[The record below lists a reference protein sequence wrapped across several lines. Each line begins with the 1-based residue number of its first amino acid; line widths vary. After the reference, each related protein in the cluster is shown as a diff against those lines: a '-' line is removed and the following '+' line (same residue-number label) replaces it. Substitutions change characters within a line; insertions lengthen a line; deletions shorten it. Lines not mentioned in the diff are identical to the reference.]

1 MTEQSERPW
10 RKSVALLVAAVM
22 VLSMVVGVIAF
33 LPASASGSVTAAS
46 APVAPAASGP
56 ITPLANSA
64 SGLSPNGPSVLGQ
77 YTVLPQASVPA
88 GASPLPSA
96 VTATVTLNPS
106 QSLSTFINELN
117 NPNNPAYRHFL
128 TIGQF
133 GSEFGSSS
141 YASVVNYFEGYGLSV
156 QLSSGLLS
164 LTVSGTPS
172 QMSAAFHTTITPFA
186 REYQSQGMWNP
197 LYGNGSAVAGSTTYA
212 PGFYANTQ
220 PLALP
225 ASISGAISGVAG
237 LAGLTAQP
245 SIVAP
250 LNLGPGQNLAALE
263 EAYNASHPGS
273 LQSVPYTGPAGP
285 NTYGLDQIQG
295 LAGANYTWA
304 PGDPFSFDCSFFG
317 IGCTASQT
325 LFPSTLHAMTGASN
339 LWSGS
344 TTIASEPD
352 MGQGV
357 TIALVEVG
365 CLDTGTIQS
374 FSNQVWTNPSQ
385 PGTPLVNR
393 ITQIGLNTPGAFFP
407 NNNYNGCMF
416 NGLFN
421 GWTIETALDVE
432 YAATMAPMAHI
443 DIVAAGSADFS
454 AFNTVF
460 SDVAQYL
467 SQGQTT
473 LPASVGTVVA
483 VGAQPVSTQ
492 TLPPGAG
499 SISITSNSYGEGEEY
514 AAFYGSPMYLTV
526 ENTLL
531 EQLNAVGVTNFFASG
546 DYSGAEYLAANQAGM
561 PAISPGST
569 SVGGGQTTAESNG
582 LVFPVTNNVVCPSGY
597 SYAGNGLCI
606 PTGLPSYYCNYGF
619 CVPASFVAPATGL
632 ASFTYWSYGFGIGGT
647 YQGAVG
653 GGFGQSIGEQQPWYQ
668 NALDTYSTGAAID
681 PVVSGP
687 AAFNMTIYEQYFG
700 GWLENY
706 GGTSFATP
714 TTAGMWALIEEQA
727 NVAYGTPKMGDIN
740 PMLYA
745 AHNANEAG
753 VSSFSANPFTDMT
766 AMGTGFDWGPINSF
780 NWYYFN
786 LSIEQPYDPVL
797 PWWFNGLLNPAGS
810 GWNYLQGL
818 GMIQVDTLA
827 AELIGQT
834 GEPGFAL
841 TNPAFQVEVVTSGG
855 TLMPMSSETL
865 VGGQTYTLEVITTG
879 GQPGIFNVA
888 AYSGGAN
895 DGTYGGGM
903 VTTLQTNSH
912 GRFTYTPT
920 YTQPATEVTNGTE
933 YGYFL
938 VTSVAGQEWSFAP
951 YAVAQ
956 PAASGTLSLCV
967 SDVND
972 ICQTSIAEVT
982 TFTTGYTGFYNI
994 YPEGFATLNG
1004 VPVPNALVTETSV
1017 NVALFQ
1023 NIDPTMPLSSYA
1035 PGATL
1040 GTYLSGGSGEFNFWT
1055 NAFTAETNGY
1065 LPTQVVTLTATYD
1078 GLTSNTVTV
1087 FIEPQSGSFNTQDLT
1102 MTSGSTTTSGAVTGV
1117 LTFSGMKDVNYVNVS
1132 IGGSPGQYQN
1142 TTYPPTF
1149 YDSNNGVYV
1158 SGVFNGQI
1166 PVDLS
1171 TAGITGPIQIS
1182 MVAGGTN
1189 DLSFGYCFFGF
1200 CFESQSVNQITW
1212 SDPIVFL
1219 PATLTSSAG
1228 TQTVTG
1234 NDTFTFAGT
1243 SYPGATGTLALEWA
1257 GGSEVLA
1264 SGISGSYTLN
1274 TATLMDGAYS
1284 VVFTETVAG
1293 LTSTTRTVNL
1303 YADNEAASLSQLVK
1317 TLNGELASDQATI
1330 TADQA
1335 TITSLNGQVTSLSG
1349 QVSNLQGELN
1359 TANANIATLQGQVS
1373 SLSAQVTT
1381 LTGTVSTL
1389 KGQVSTL
1396 TSELSTAQGQV
1407 SSLTAQVSSLEAQ
1420 LSASQG
1426 NTSAEQAQLANVQ
1439 AQLTAAKQTIA
1450 QDQATIN
1457 ADQGT
1462 ISTDTASIATLN
1474 AKVTQLQN
1482 ELSSKKG
1489 TVAPLWF
1496 NSIGSLGVIAIIALV
1511 GAVVGLTAYVGGRRA
1526 NRKTGTANPPS
1537 SGPVP
1542 QTPANLASEPS
1553 ASTSSAGRKAAL
1565 DDAMT
1570 EAFRRS
1576 LVTTLQASVATQKTL
1591 LGQGRVEDA
1600 MRLNARAREVAQEA
1614 LTYFR

>member
-1 MTEQSERPW
+1 MTNLSERPW

-22 VLSMVVGVIAF
+22 VLSMVVGVLA
-33 LPASASGSVTAAS
+33 LTPASAQGPSPAAATPVT
-46 APVAPAASGP
+46 PAASGP

-64 SGLSPNGPSVLGQ
+64 SGLTPNGPNVLGQ
-77 YTVLPQASVPA
+77 YLVVPESSVPS

-96 VTATVTLNPS
+96 VSAVVSLNPS
-106 QSLSTFINELN
+106 QSLSTFVNQLN

-128 TIGQF
+128 SINSI

-141 YASVVNYFEGYGLSV
+141 YASVVSYFEGYGLSV
-156 QLSSGLLS
+156 QLSSGLLTLS
-164 LTVSGTPS
+164 VSGTPS
-172 QMSAAFHTTITPFA
+172 QMSAAFHTTIMPFA
-186 REYQSQGMWNP
+186 REYRSQGVWNP

-212 PGFYANTQ
+212 PGFYANTA

-225 ASISGAISGVAG
+225 ASLTGVIGGVAG
-237 LAGLTAQP
+237 LGGLTAQP
-245 SIVAP
+245 MVSAP
-250 LNLGPGQNLAALE
+250 IGMGPGVNYTALAEKANLGNGNPLPLGSGVNYNL
-263 EAYNASHPGS
+263 
-273 LQSVPYTGPAGP
+273 TID
-285 NTYGLDQIQG
+285 TIQG
-295 LAGANYTWA
+295 LAGANYTWT
-304 PGDPFSFDCSFFG
+304 PGDPSSFDCAFFG
-317 IGCTASQT
+317 FGCTASQT
-325 LFPSTLHAMTGASN
+325 LYPSTMHALVGATN

-344 TTIASEPD
+344 STIASEPD

-385 PGTPLVNR
+385 PGTPLVDR
-393 ITQIGLNTPGAFFP
+393 ITQIGLNTPGAIFP
-407 NNNYNGCMF
+407 NNNYNGCLF

-454 AFNTVF
+454 AFDTVF

-483 VGAQPVSTQ
+483 VGAQPVSSQ
-492 TLPPGAG
+492 ALPPGAG

-531 EQLNAVGVTNFFASG
+531 EQLNMVGVTNFFASG
-546 DYSGAEYLAANQAGM
+546 DYSGAAFLAANQAGM
-561 PAISPGST
+561 PAVSPGST
-569 SVGGGQTTAESNG
+569 SVGGGQTTAESG
-582 LVFPVTNNVVCPSGY
+582 GVVYPVTSNVVCPSGY
-597 SYAGNGLCI
+597 VYAGGGECVFSFY
-606 PTGLPSYYCNYGF
+606 PPSYCQF
-619 CVPASFVAPATGL
+619 LPFVCTPAQYVAPATGL
-632 ASFTYWSYGFGIGGT
+632 ASFTYWSYGEGLTGTLQGI
-647 YQGAVG
+647 VG

-668 NALDTYSTGAAID
+668 NALDSYSTGAAID
-681 PVVSGP
+681 PVVSLS
-687 AAFNMTIYEQYFG
+687 AAFNMTIYDQMYG
-700 GWLENY
+700 GWLANY

-714 TTAGMWALIEEQA
+714 ATAGEWALIEEQA

-740 PMLYA
+740 PILYA
-745 AHNANEAG
+745 AHNAFEAG
-753 VSSFSANPFTDMT
+753 VSSFGVNPYVDM
-766 AMGTGFDWGPINSF
+766 AAQGIGFDWGPTNSF

-797 PWWFNGLLNPAGS
+797 PWWFNTLGNPAGP

-818 GMIQVDTLA
+818 GAIQVNILDQ
-827 AELIGQT
+827 ELIGQT
-834 GEPGFAL
+834 GQPGYTL

-865 VGGQTYTLEVITTG
+865 VGGHTYTLEVITAN

-895 DGTYGGGM
+895 DGTYGGGT
-903 VTTLQTNSH
+903 VTTLQTNAH

-920 YTQPATEVTNGTE
+920 YTQPANEVTNGTE

-938 VTSVAGQEWSFAP
+938 VTSLAGPEWSFAP

-956 PAASGTLSLCV
+956 PAVAGMLSLCV
-967 SDVND
+967 SDVNG
-972 ICQTSIAEVT
+972 ICQTSVAEVT

-994 YPEGFATLNG
+994 YPQGFATLNG
-1004 VPVPNALVTETSV
+1004 VPVANALVTETSV
-1017 NVALFQ
+1017 NVGLFQ

-1035 PGATL
+1035 SGATL

-1065 LPTQVVTLTATYD
+1065 LPTQVVNLTASYD

-1087 FIEPQSGSFNTQDLT
+1087 LIEPQSGSFNTQDLT
-1102 MTSGSTTTSGAVTGV
+1102 MTSGSTTSSGAVTGV

-1132 IGGSPGQYQN
+1132 IGSSPGQYVN
-1142 TTYPPTF
+1142 TTYPPAF
-1149 YDSNNGVYV
+1149 YDSNSGVYV

-1166 PVDLS
+1166 SVDLS
-1171 TAGITGPIQIS
+1171 TAGITGPIQVS

-1189 DLSFGYCFFGF
+1189 DLSFTECFGSVF
-1200 CFESQSVNQITW
+1200 CFQLTSVNLLVW

-1234 NDTFTFAGT
+1234 SDTFTFAGT
-1243 SYPGATGTLALEWA
+1243 SYPGASGTLALVWA
-1257 GGSEVLA
+1257 GGSEILA

-1293 LTSTTRTVNL
+1293 LTSTTRTVSL

-1317 TLNGELASDQATI
+1317 TLNGELA
-1330 TADQA
+1330 ADQA
-1335 TITSLNGQVTSLSG
+1335 TITSDAATITSLNSQVTSLSG
-1349 QVSNLQGELN
+1349 QVSTLQGELN
-1359 TANANIATLQGQVS
+1359 TANANIAQLQGQVS
-1373 SLSAQVTT
+1373 SLSSQVTT

-1396 TSELSTAQGQV
+1396 TSELSTAQGTV
-1407 SSLTAQVSSLEAQ
+1407 STLTAQVASLEAQ

-1426 NTSAEQAQLANVQ
+1426 NTTAEQAQLAGVE
-1439 AQLTAAKQTIA
+1439 AQLTAAQQTIQ
-1450 QDQATIN
+1450 QDQATITS
-1457 ADQGT
+1457 DQGA

-1489 TVAPLWF
+1489 TVAPMWF

-1511 GAVVGLTAYVGGRRA
+1511 GAVIGVTAYAGGRRA
-1526 NRKTGTANPPS
+1526 NRKTGTTNPPS
-1537 SGPVP
+1537 PEP
-1542 QTPANLASEPS
+1542 TPRTPANMTPEPAS
-1553 ASTSSAGRKAAL
+1553 ASSAGRKAAL

-1576 LVTTLQASVATQKTL
+1576 LVTTLQASVSTQKAL
-1591 LGQGRVEDA
+1591 LSQGRVEDA
-1600 MRLNARAREVAQEA
+1600 MRLNVRAREVAQEA
-1614 LTYFR
+1614 QAYFR

>member
-1 MTEQSERPW
+1 MSEHGERSW

-22 VLSMVVGVIAF
+22 VLSMVVGIIA
-33 LPASASGSVTAAS
+33 LTPASAQGSSTTAA

-77 YTVLPQASVPA
+77 YIVVPQSSVPA
-88 GASPLPSA
+88 GSSPLPSA
-96 VTATVTLNPS
+96 VTATVSLNPS

-128 TIGQF
+128 TIGQV
-133 GSEFGSSS
+133 GSQFGSSS

-156 QLSSGLLS
+156 QLSAGLLS
-164 LTVSGTPS
+164 LTVSGTAS

-186 REYQSQGMWNP
+186 QEYKSQGMWNP

-212 PGFYANTQ
+212 PGFYANTA

-225 ASISGAISGVAG
+225 ASLTGVISGVAG

-245 SIVAP
+245 SVSAP
-250 LNLGPGQNLAALE
+250 LNYGPGQNLASLIT
-263 EAYNASHPGS
+263 AYNASHPGA
-273 LQSVPYTGPAGP
+273 LQPAQGGSGTVYAL
-285 NTYGLDQIQG
+285 NQIQG

-304 PGDPFSFDCSFFG
+304 PGDPFSFDCSFYG
-317 IGCTASQT
+317 IGCSASQT
-325 LFPSTLHAMTGASN
+325 LFPSTLHALTGATN

-352 MGQGV
+352 MGQGI

-374 FSNQVWTNPSQ
+374 FSNQVWTNSSQ
-385 PGTPLVNR
+385 PGTPLVSR
-393 ITQIGLNTPGAFFP
+393 ITQIGLNTPGGFFP
-407 NNNYNGCMF
+407 NNNYNGCLF

-443 DIVAAGSADFS
+443 DIVAAASADFS

-483 VGAQPVSTQ
+483 VGAQPVSSQ

-546 DYSGAEYLAANQAGM
+546 DYSGAEFLAANQAGM

-582 LVFPVTNNVVCPSGY
+582 VVYPVTNNVVCPSGY
-597 SYAGNGLCI
+597 SYIGGGECI
-606 PTGLPSYYCNYGF
+606 ITGFPAFYCNYGF
-619 CVPASFVAPATGL
+619 CVPASYVAPATGL
-632 ASFTYWSYGFGIGGT
+632 ASFTYWSYGEGVGGT
-647 YQGAVG
+647 YNGIVG

-687 AAFNMTIYEQYFG
+687 AAFNMTIYEQQYG

-727 NVAYGTPKMGDIN
+727 NVAYGSPKMGDIN

-753 VSSFSANPFTDMT
+753 VSSFAANPFVDMA
-766 AMGTGFDWGPINSF
+766 AMGTGFDWGPTNSF

-797 PWWFNGLLNPAGS
+797 PWWFNTLSNPAGP

-818 GMIQVDTLA
+818 GMLQVGVLDQ
-827 AELIGQT
+827 ELIGQT
-834 GEPGFAL
+834 SQPGFAL
-841 TNPAFQVEVVTSGG
+841 TNPAFQVELVTAGG
-855 TLMPMSSETL
+855 TLMPMSAETL
-865 VGGQTYTLEVITTG
+865 VGGQTYTLEVLTTN
-879 GQPGIFNVA
+879 GQTGVFNVA

-895 DGTYGGGM
+895 DGAYGGGT
-903 VTTLQTNSH
+903 VTNLQTGSN
-912 GRFTYTPT
+912 GQFTYTPV
-920 YTQPATEVTNGTE
+920 YTQPANEVTNGTE

-972 ICQTSIAEVT
+972 VCQTALAEVT
-982 TFTTGYTGFYNI
+982 TFTTGYTGFYNL
-994 YPEGFATLNG
+994 YPQGFATLNG
-1004 VPVPNALVTETSV
+1004 VPVANALVTETSV
-1017 NVALFQ
+1017 NVGLYQ
-1023 NIDPTMPLSSYA
+1023 NLDPTMPLSSYA

-1040 GTYLSGGSGEFNFWT
+1040 GAYLSGGSGEFNFWT
-1055 NAFTAETNGY
+1055 NSFTAETNGY

-1087 FIEPQSGSFNTQDLT
+1087 LIEPQSGSYNTSDLAMNAGGT
-1102 MTSGSTTTSGAVTGV
+1102 AVTGT
-1117 LTFSGMKDVNYVNVS
+1117 LTFSAMKDVNYVNVS
-1132 IGGSPGQYQN
+1132 IGSSPGQYVN
-1142 TTYPPTF
+1142 TTYPAVY
-1149 YDSNNGVYV
+1149 YDSNNNVYV

-1166 PVDLS
+1166 AVDLS
-1171 TAGITGPIQIS
+1171 TAGITGPIQVS
-1182 MVAGGTN
+1182 MVAGGTT

-1200 CFESQSVNQITW
+1200 CFESQSVGQITW

-1243 SYPGATGTLALEWA
+1243 SYPGASGTLALVWA

-1293 LTSTTRTVNL
+1293 LTSTSRTVSL
-1303 YADNEAASLSQLVK
+1303 YTDNEAASLSQLVK
-1317 TLNGELASDQATI
+1317 TLNGELTTDQATI
-1330 TADQA
+1330 ASDAA
-1335 TITSLNGQVTSLSG
+1335 TITSLNSQVTSLSG
-1349 QVSNLQGELN
+1349 QVSTLQGELN
-1359 TANANIATLQGQVS
+1359 TANANIATLQSQVS

-1396 TSELSTAQGQV
+1396 TSELSTAQGTV
-1407 SSLTAQVSSLEAQ
+1407 SSLTAQVASLQAQ

-1426 NTSAEQAQLANVQ
+1426 NTTAEQAQLAQVQ
-1439 AQLTAAKQTIA
+1439 AQLTAAQQTIVS
-1450 QDQATIN
+1450 DQATIT
-1457 ADQGT
+1457 ADQGA
-1462 ISTDTASIATLN
+1462 ISTDTASIATLH
-1474 AKVTQLQN
+1474 AQVTQLQN
-1482 ELSSKKG
+1482 ELNSKKG
-1489 TVAPLWF
+1489 YVAPIWF
-1496 NSIGSLGVIAIIALV
+1496 NSIGSVGIIAVIALV
-1511 GAVVGLTAYVGGRRA
+1511 GAVIGVGAYLGGRRTS
-1526 NRKTGTANPPS
+1526 RKTGTPS
-1537 SGPVP
+1537 APVSGP
-1542 QTPANLASEPS
+1542 APS
-1553 ASTSSAGRKAAL
+1553 RPSVDKPNATTAPSTETDGKKAAM

-1570 EAFRRS
+1570 AAFRRS
-1576 LVTTLQASVATQKTL
+1576 LVGTLQASVVAQHTL
-1591 LGQGRVEDA
+1591 LSQGRTEDA
-1600 MRLNARAREVAQEA
+1600 MRLNARSHEVAQEA
-1614 LTYFR
+1614 LNYLR